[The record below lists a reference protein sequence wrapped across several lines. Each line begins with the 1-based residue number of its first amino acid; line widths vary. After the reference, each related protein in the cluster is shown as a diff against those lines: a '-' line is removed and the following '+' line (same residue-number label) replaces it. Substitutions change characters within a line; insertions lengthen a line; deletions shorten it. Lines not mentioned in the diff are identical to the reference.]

1 MEESRMKKTV
11 HINVPNQPGISGSFP
26 WVPGLVPTDGTIYTI
41 DKNTFPMKSVSMVI
55 AVTGPENHET
65 LSGNFQIS
73 GVDDYGDVSFNG
85 NFVFK
90 AGKGDGAVT
99 WKSSGDT
106 NGSDTWTSDTTTPIP
121 YSHVAKAKSQTP

>member
-1 MEESRMKKTV
+1 MEDSRMKKTV

-26 WVPGLVPTDGTIYTI
+26 WVPGSVPTDGTIYTI
-41 DKNTFPMKSVSMVI
+41 GKNTFPMKSVSMVI

-73 GVDDYGDVSFNG
+73 GVGDDYGDVSFNG

-90 AGKGDGAVT
+90 SGKGDGAVA

-106 NGSDTWTSDTTTPIP
+106 NGSDTWTSD
-121 YSHVAKAKSQTP
+121 